1 MQVEF
6 QISEEDY
13 IEFYKKQLNER
24 FQKRTPIIT
33 IGFFFFL
40 AAANGIDFNW
50 INTAL
55 AIIGYILVVYFLFNY
70 FPLLVVNRT
79 LKKLIATEPGYLEKK
94 KWTIEEEGLRS
105 ESPSKNA
112 LWKWGTFTLAKGYEK
127 YISLIL
133 VDKRFM
139 LLPKNSFESDA
150 EATNF
155 LGIVQS
161 RILKAKGLPN
171 LIFDESG
178 NFIVKSKPPY
188 FLGILCLVPI
198 MGTFVGVALVLYGIF
213 KYKNRWLI
221 FIGSSGII
229 VSIIV
234 YGLSNYWD
242 KHSSIFNAGL
252 IERDIGTLNVLVKEI
267 EFYKLQN
274 GNYPDSLEQLNG
286 DAKKEDLFDPI
297 ASDGKKSN
305 KFYYKIIG
313 SKYTVFSSGP
323 DQTQHTEDDIYPT
336 IEIDTNKMGLI
347 FTQKYK

>member
-6 QISEEDY
+6 QISKEDY
-13 IEFYKKQLNER
+13 IGFYKKQLNER
-24 FQKRTPIIT
+24 FQKWTPIIT

-40 AAANGIDFNW
+40 AAANGTDFNW

-55 AIIGYILVVYFLFNY
+55 AVIGYFFVVYFLFNY
-70 FPLLVVNRT
+70 FPLLIFNRT

-112 LWKWGTFTLAKGYEK
+112 LWKWGAFTLAKGYEK

-161 RILKAKGLPN
+161 RILKDKGYPN
-171 LIFDESG
+171 LIFDKSG

-188 FLGILCLVPI
+188 LLGILCFVPI
-198 MGTFVGVALVLYGIF
+198 MGAFIGVALVLYGVF
-213 KYKNRWLI
+213 KYKNRLLI
-221 FIGSSGII
+221 LIGSSGII

-234 YGLSNYWD
+234 YGLFNYWD

-252 IERDIGTLNVLVKEI
+252 IEGNKATLNVLVKEI
-267 EFYKLQN
+267 EFYKVQN
-274 GNYPDSLEQLNG
+274 GAYPDSLEQLNG
-286 DAKKEDLFDPI
+286 DDKKEDLFDPL
-297 ASDGKKSN
+297 ASDSKKSN

-313 SKYTVFSSGP
+313 NKYTIFSSGR
-323 DQTQHTEDDIYPT
+323 DQTPYTKDDIYPT
-336 IEIDTNKMGLI
+336 IKIDTNKMGLI
-347 FTQKYK
+347 FTQKHK